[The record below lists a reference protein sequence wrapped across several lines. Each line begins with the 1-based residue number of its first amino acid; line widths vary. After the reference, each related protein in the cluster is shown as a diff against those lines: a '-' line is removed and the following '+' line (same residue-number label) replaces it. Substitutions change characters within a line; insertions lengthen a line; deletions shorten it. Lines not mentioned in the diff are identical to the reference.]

1 MTNTATRLIT
11 LIMLLQRQPNQK
23 APDLA
28 KELGVSIRSLHRYM
42 SMLDELGIPV
52 YSERGPHGGF
62 SLVRGYKIPPLVFTP
77 EEAVAVYL
85 GTSMVDELWGRLYRD
100 AAHGALAKL
109 DNVLPNEQRHEIAWA
124 RRTLIATGMHRGDQ
138 AAVTPILEKLRRAT
152 RERRRVQLTYR
163 AYNRPEATERTFDP
177 YALVHGWGWWYI
189 IGYCHLRQAHRS
201 FRVDRIV
208 EITLLDETFEMP
220 ADFDIHAYLARNPTE
235 QRLITVRLRFK
246 PELKQ
251 LALSNRSLWETLEE
265 QPDGSIVV
273 TMTNPDALWA
283 SSIVLSFGPAVEILE
298 PEEVKHTVVEWAQAV
313 IDQARSAT

>member
-1 MTNTATRLIT
+1 MPNTATRLIT

-23 APDLA
+23 ATDLA
-28 KELGVSIRSLHRYM
+28 QELGVSVRSLHRYM
-42 SMLDELGIPV
+42 AMLDELGIPV

-77 EEAVAVYL
+77 DEAVAVYL
-85 GTSMVDELWGRLYRD
+85 GTSLVEEVWGRLYRES
-100 AAHGALAKL
+100 ARGALAKL

-124 RRTLIATGMHRGDQ
+124 RRTLIATGLHRGDQ

-163 AYNRPEATERTFDP
+163 AYNRSETTERQFDP

-189 IGYCHLRQAHRS
+189 IGYCHLREAYRS

-208 EITLLDETFEMP
+208 ELTLRDEAFEIP
-220 ADFDIHAYLARNPTE
+220 PDFDIHTYLASNPTE
-235 QRLITVRLRFK
+235 QPLITVRLRFK

-251 LALSNRSLWETLEE
+251 LAVDNPSWWEMLEE

-273 TMTNPDALWA
+273 TLRNPDVLWA
-283 SSIVLSFGPAVEILE
+283 SSIALSFGPAVEVLE
-298 PEEVKHTVVEWAQAV
+298 PAEVKQQVLEWAQAIV
-313 IDQARSAT
+313 DQARAS

>member
-1 MTNTATRLIT
+1 MSNTATRLIT
-11 LIMLLQRQPNQK
+11 LIMLLQREPNQK
-23 APDLA
+23 ATDLA
-28 KELGVSIRSLHRYM
+28 KELGVSVRSLHRYM

-85 GTSMVDELWGRLYRD
+85 GTSLVDEVWGKMYRE

-138 AAVTPILEKLRRAT
+138 VAVTPVLEKLRRAT

-163 AYNRPEATERTFDP
+163 AYNRSETTDRLFDP

-189 IGYCHLRQAHRS
+189 VGYCHLRQAYRS

-208 EITLLDETFEMP
+208 DLIIRDETFEIP
-220 ADFDIHAYLARNPTE
+220 ADFDIHAYLASNPTE
-235 QRLITVRLRFK
+235 QRFITVRLRFK
-246 PELKQ
+246 LEFQ
-251 LALSNRSLWETLEE
+251 RLALDNRSWWESLEE
-265 QPDGSIVV
+265 QGDGSILV
-273 TMTNPDALWA
+273 TMTNPDVLWA
-283 SSIVLSFGPAVEILE
+283 ASIVLSFGPAVEILG
-298 PEEVKHTVVEWAQAV
+298 PEEVKRQVVAWAQAV
-313 IDQARSAT
+313 VDQAQTQ